1 MDEGAAFKKIFIEL
15 PSILN
20 NYVTKRLRQFKELH
34 EIEPVKNEILLF
46 SGHYG
51 FVEQTLNVQNFDMY
65 SVLGLEFDVQ
75 IDECEMRAEGEH
87 VILGKYCLKMGTFEK
102 MKEPLVMPKSLQKF
116 MLDIE
121 VFTLNCRDQRRKN
134 NPKWVLK
141 MNTLMDES
149 TELKWFSHIELMQSV
164 QQEKDL
170 KQMKQLKKFQE
181 FKQRDMENVNKE
193 LGNLDIANTQAG
205 ATPGANGTNENE

>member
-15 PSILN
+15 PSILK
-20 NYVTKRLRQFKELH
+20 NYVIKRLRYFKELH
-34 EIEPVKNEILLF
+34 EIEPVKNDILLF

-51 FVEQTLNVQNFDMY
+51 LVIQTLNEQNFDLS
-65 SVLGLEFDVQ
+65 SVLTLEFDVK
-75 IDECEMRAEGEH
+75 IDECEMRVEGEH

-102 MKEPLVMPKSLQKF
+102 MKEPLEMPKSLQKF
-116 MLDIE
+116 TLDIE
-121 VFTLNCRDQRRKN
+121 VSTLNCKDLRRRN

-141 MNTLMDES
+141 MNTLMDGS

-170 KQMKQLKKFQE
+170 KQMEQQKKLQE
-181 FKQRDMENVNKE
+181 FKQRDMENVNKQ
-193 LGNLDIANTQAG
+193 LGNLEIANTQAG
-205 ATPGANGTNENE
+205 ATPGANGVNEGD